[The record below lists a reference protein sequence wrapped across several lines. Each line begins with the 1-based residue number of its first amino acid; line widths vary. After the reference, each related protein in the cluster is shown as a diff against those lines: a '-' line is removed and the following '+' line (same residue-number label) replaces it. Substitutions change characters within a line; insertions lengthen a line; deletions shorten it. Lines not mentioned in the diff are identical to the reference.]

1 MSQVKLYGVREHLQP
16 IRDRLSEVVHS
27 CVVDALQFPQNKRA
41 HRFFYLE
48 PEDFF
53 RPTTASERYTILE
66 FMMME
71 GRTVETKK
79 KLIHLLYERVC
90 NQFDLPVTDLGIC
103 ILESPAHNWGF
114 RGMTGDEIQLNYKV
128 NV

>member
-1 MSQVKLYGVREHLQP
+1 MSQVKIYGVREQLLP
-16 IRDRLSEVVHS
+16 IRNQLSDVVHS
-27 CVVDALQFPQNKRA
+27 CVVEALQFPVDKRA
-41 HRFFYLE
+41 HRFFYLDND
-48 PEDFF
+48 DFY
-53 RPTTASERYTILE
+53 RPATASERYTILE

-79 KLIHLLYERVC
+79 KLIHLLYQR
-90 NQFDLPVTDLGIC
+90 LGEQMNLAASDVEIC

-114 RGMTGDEIQLNYKV
+114 RGMTGDEVTLSYTV

>member
-1 MSQVKLYGVREHLQP
+1 MSQVKIYGVREHLLP
-16 IRDRLSEVVHS
+16 IRDQLSEVIHS
-27 CVVDALQFPQNKRA
+27 CVVDALQFPADKRA

-48 PEDFF
+48 KADFF
-53 RPTTASERYTILE
+53 VPATASERYVILE

-79 KLIHLLYERVC
+79 RLIHLLYERIC
-90 NQFDLPVTDLGIC
+90 TQLSLANTDLEIC
-103 ILESPAHNWGF
+103 ILESPAQNWGF
-114 RGMTGDEIQLNYKV
+114 RGMTGDEIKLSYKV